1 MQRIQKEMSH
11 GAARSA
17 CGCSVLW
24 KRRSRE
30 MKAAL
35 EDGHYPPDR
44 WLLKGKTREKW
55 EVVSIAVL
63 TAALG
68 SNKAT
73 GKMLTIGRWA
83 AREPATWEEAG
94 ESPQSSKPQP
104 RSDCRSLAEGSV
116 TQRLFRAWLTLCLY
130 LTRRQDAV
138 AIVPVLCNTYITNS
152 WVITNAR
159 LSCRPMNLSELRL
172 SCRRM
177 NLWELR
183 WGCDTERFWAL
194 SSKVAYFQARRQTAR
209 GEASSR
215 NVGRTQARDR

>member
-1 MQRIQKEMSH
+1 MQSIQKEMSH

-30 MKAAL
+30 MKATL

-55 EVVSIAVL
+55 EEVSITVL

-68 SNKAT
+68 SNEAT
-73 GKMLTIGRWA
+73 GKMLTIGKWA

-94 ESPQSSKPQP
+94 ESPQSSEPQP
-104 RSDCRSLAEGSV
+104 RSGWRSLAKGSV

-159 LSCRPMNLSELRL
+159 LSCRCMNLSELR
-172 SCRRM
+172 
-177 NLWELR
+177 
-183 WGCDTERFWAL
+183 WGCNTERFWAL
-194 SSKVAYFQARRQTAR
+194 SCKVAYF
-209 GEASSR
+209 
-215 NVGRTQARDR
+215 